1 MDRKYRCTF
10 ISHRICPKDNGVLLV
25 NSLPPSV
32 EKIAQHTQEVL
43 TIEDLI
49 AVFARQEKPRG
60 YIGVEPSGL
69 FHVGWLGWVHKLNEL
84 VDMGVRME
92 ILLATWH
99 AQVNDK
105 FGGSIEKIRRCA
117 EYLRHC
123 FVAMKVDTTK
133 VHIVTAEDLMRR
145 LEYWERILRVAKN
158 LTLARVRRSTD
169 IMGRTEE
176 EAAIDFSK
184 LIYPLLQVTDIID
197 QHYEICLSGMDQRR
211 AHVLARE
218 VADKMKLG
226 WKPVGIHMP
235 LLPGLTGTARMDVS
249 SEFTAQEVSIDIK
262 MSKSKPGDAIF
273 IHDPPRVIRRK
284 IKNAYC
290 PAGEVENN
298 PILSYV
304 RNILF
309 MQDGYTFH
317 IERAEKFGGPISLTS
332 TDEVESLYA
341 AGAIHPLDLK
351 DAAAKALCDFLEPIR
366 KYFEDNPE
374 AKKLYEEIMEYQIT
388 R

>member
-1 MDRKYRCTF
+1 MFPLTD
-10 ISHRICPKDNGVLLV
+10 I
-25 NSLPPSV
+25 PPNV
-32 EKIAQHTQEVL
+32 EKISHHTQEVL
-43 TIEDLI
+43 TIEDLTEI
-49 AVFARQEKPRG
+49 FTRQEKPRG

-69 FHVGWLGWVHKLNEL
+69 FHIGWIGWVQKLNQLVEL
-84 VDMGVRME
+84 GVRME

-99 AQVNDK
+99 AQINDK
-105 FGGSIEKIRRCA
+105 FGGNIEKIRRCA

-123 FVAMKVDTTK
+123 FSALKVDTHK
-133 VHIVTAEDLMRR
+133 VHIITAEDLMRR
-145 LEYWERILRVAKN
+145 LEYWEKVLRVAKN

-176 EAAIDFSK
+176 EAVIDFSK
-184 LIYPLLQVTDIID
+184 LIYPLLQVTDILD
-197 QHYEICLSGMDQRR
+197 QKYEICLSGMDQRR

-226 WKPVGIHMP
+226 WKPVGIHTP
-235 LLPGLTGTARMDVS
+235 LLPGLTGTSRMDAAA
-249 SEFTAQEVSIDIK
+249 EFSAQELAIQTK

-273 IHDPPRVIRRK
+273 IHDSPREIKKK

-290 PAGEVENN
+290 PAQVVENN
-298 PILSYV
+298 PVLSYI

-309 MQDGYTFH
+309 TQDGFTLH
-317 IERAEKFGGPISLTS
+317 IERTEKYGGPLSLTS
-332 TDEVESLYA
+332 ADELEELFA

-351 DAAAKALCDFLEPIR
+351 QAATVAFSDFLEPVR
-366 KYFEDNPE
+366 KYFEENPE
-374 AKKLYEEIMEYQIT
+374 ATKLYEEIIEYQVT

>member
-1 MDRKYRCTF
+1 
-10 ISHRICPKDNGVLLV
+10 VLPV
-25 NSLPPSV
+25 NSLPPNV
-32 EKIAQHTQEVL
+32 EKIVTNTQEVL

-49 AVFARQEKPRG
+49 TSFSRQEKPRG

-69 FHVGWLGWVHKLNEL
+69 FHIGWIGWVQKLNQL
-84 VDMGVRME
+84 VDLGVRME

-105 FGGSIEKIRRCA
+105 FGGNIDKIRRCA
-117 EYLRHC
+117 DYLRHC
-123 FVAMKVDTTK
+123 FVALKVDTTK

-145 LEYWERILRVAKN
+145 LDYWEKILRVAKN

-197 QHYEICLSGMDQRR
+197 QKYEICLSGMDQRR

-218 VADKMKLG
+218 IADKMKLD

-235 LLPGLTGTARMDVS
+235 LLPALSGTARMDAAS
-249 SEFTAQEVSIDIK
+249 KFSAQDLAIEIK

-273 IHDPPRVIRRK
+273 IHDAPREIKRK

-290 PAGEVENN
+290 PAGELENN
-298 PILSYV
+298 PVLSYI

-309 MQDGYTFH
+309 TQDGYTLH
-317 IERAEKFGGPISLTS
+317 VERAEKYGGSLSITS
-332 TDEVESLYA
+332 ADELESLYT

-351 DAAAKALCDFLEPIR
+351 EAATKAISDFLTPVR
-366 KYFEDNPE
+366 KYFEENPE
-374 AKKLYEEIMEYQIT
+374 ARKLYQEITEYQIT

>member
-1 MDRKYRCTF
+1 ML
-10 ISHRICPKDNGVLLV
+10 PV

-32 EKIAQHTQEVL
+32 EKIAKHTQEVL
-43 TIEDLI
+43 TIEDLTKI
-49 AVFARQEKPRG
+49 LSRQEKPRG

-69 FHVGWLGWVHKLNEL
+69 FHIGWTGWVQKLNEL
-84 VDMGVRME
+84 VELGVRME

-105 FGGSIEKIRRCA
+105 FSGNIDKIRRCS

-123 FVAMKVDTTK
+123 FVALNVDTTK

-145 LEYWERILRVAKN
+145 LDYWEKILRVAKN

-169 IMGRTEE
+169 IMGRTDE

-197 QHYEICLSGMDQRR
+197 QKYEICLSGMDQRR

-218 VADKMKLG
+218 VADKMNLG
-226 WKPVGIHMP
+226 WKPIGVHMP
-235 LLPGLTGTARMDVS
+235 LLPGLTGTARMDVA
-249 SEFTAQEVSIDIK
+249 SEFSAQDLAIDIK

-273 IHDPPRVIRRK
+273 IHDSTREIKRK

-290 PAGEVENN
+290 PAQEVENN
-298 PILSYV
+298 PVLSYI

-309 MQDGYTFH
+309 TKEGYTLH
-317 IERAEKFGGPISLTS
+317 IERAEKYGGPLSLTS
-332 TDEVESLYA
+332 ADELESLYA

-351 DAAAKALCDFLEPIR
+351 EATTQALCEFLEPAR
-366 KYFEDNPE
+366 KYFNENLE
-374 AKKLYEEIMEYQIT
+374 AKKLYQEIMDYQIT

>member
-1 MDRKYRCTF
+1 V
-10 ISHRICPKDNGVLLV
+10 NG
-25 NSLPPSV
+25 LPPSV

-43 TIEDLI
+43 TIEDLT
-49 AVFARQEKPRG
+49 AAFARQEKPRG

-69 FHVGWLGWVHKLNEL
+69 FHVGWIGWVQKLNEL
-84 VDMGVRME
+84 VDVGVRME

-105 FGGSIEKIRRCA
+105 FGGNIDKIRRCA

-123 FVAMKVDTTK
+123 FVALKVDTTK

-145 LEYWERILRVAKN
+145 LEYWERILRVAKT

-197 QHYEICLSGMDQRR
+197 QQYEICLSGMDQRR

-218 VADKMKLG
+218 VADKMNLG
-226 WKPVGIHMP
+226 WKPIGIHMP
-235 LLPGLTGTARMDVS
+235 LLPGLTGTARMDVA
-249 SEFTAQEVSIDIK
+249 SEFTAQEVAIESK

-273 IHDPPRVIRRK
+273 IHDTPRVIRKK

-298 PILSYV
+298 PVLSYI

-309 MQDGYTFH
+309 MQDGFTLH
-317 IERAEKFGGPISLTS
+317 IERTEKYGGPLSLTS
-332 TDEVESLYA
+332 ADELESLYA
-341 AGAIHPLDLK
+341 AGAVHPLDLK
-351 DAAAKALCDFLEPIR
+351 DAVAKALCDFLEPVR
-366 KYFEDNPE
+366 KYFEENSE
-374 AKKLYEEIMEYQIT
+374 AKKLYEEITEYQIT

>member
-1 MDRKYRCTF
+1 ML
-10 ISHRICPKDNGVLLV
+10 PV
-25 NSLPPSV
+25 NSLSPSV
-32 EKIAQHTQEVL
+32 EKIVQHTQEVL
-43 TIEDLI
+43 TIEDLTKI
-49 AVFARQEKPRG
+49 FTRQEKPRG

-69 FHVGWLGWVHKLNEL
+69 FHIGWIGWVQKLNQL
-84 VDMGVRME
+84 VDLGVRME

-105 FGGSIEKIRRCA
+105 FGGNIEKIRQCA

-123 FVAMKVDTTK
+123 FVALKVDTTK
-133 VHIVTAEDLMRR
+133 VHIISAEDLMRR
-145 LEYWERILRVAKN
+145 LEYWEKILRVAKN

-197 QHYEICLSGMDQRR
+197 QKYEICLSGMDQRR

-226 WKPVGIHMP
+226 WKPIGIHMP
-235 LLPGLTGTARMDVS
+235 LLPGLTGTSRMDVAT
-249 SEFTAQEVSIDIK
+249 EFSAQDLAIDIK

-273 IHDPPRVIRRK
+273 IHDSPREIRRK

-298 PILSYV
+298 PILAYI

-309 MQDGYTFH
+309 AKEDYTLH
-317 IERAEKFGGPISLTS
+317 IERAEKYGGPLSITS
-332 TDEVESLYA
+332 ADELESIYS
-341 AGAIHPLDLK
+341 AGGIHPLDLK
-351 DAAAKALCDFLEPIR
+351 EAATKALCDFLEPIR
-366 KYFEDNPE
+366 EYFEKNPE
-374 AKKLYEEIMEYQIT
+374 AKRIYQEIAEFQIT

>member
-1 MDRKYRCTF
+1 
-10 ISHRICPKDNGVLLV
+10 
-25 NSLPPSV
+25 
-32 EKIAQHTQEVL
+32 
-43 TIEDLI
+43 
-49 AVFARQEKPRG
+49 
-60 YIGVEPSGL
+60 
-69 FHVGWLGWVHKLNEL
+69 
-84 VDMGVRME
+84 ME

-105 FGGSIEKIRRCA
+105 FGGNIEKIRRCA
-117 EYLRHC
+117 DYLRHC
-123 FVAMKVDTTK
+123 FVALKVDTTK

-145 LEYWERILRVAKN
+145 LEYWEKILRVAKN

-197 QHYEICLSGMDQRR
+197 QKYEICLSGMDQRR

-218 VADKMKLG
+218 VSDKMKLG

-235 LLPGLTGTARMDVS
+235 LLPGLTGTARMDVA
-249 SEFTAQEVSIDIK
+249 SEFSAQDLAIDIK

-273 IHDPPRVIRRK
+273 IHDSTREIKRK
-284 IKNAYC
+284 MKNAYC

-298 PILSYV
+298 PILSYI

-309 MQDGYTFH
+309 TSDGYTLH
-317 IERAEKFGGPISLTS
+317 IERAEKYGGQLSLTS
-332 TDEVESLYA
+332 ADELESLYA

-351 DAAAKALCDFLEPIR
+351 EAAVKAFCDFLEPVR
-366 KYFEDNPE
+366 KYFDENPE
-374 AKKLYEEIMEYQIT
+374 AKKLYQEITEFQIT

>member
-1 MDRKYRCTF
+1 MHT
-10 ISHRICPKDNGVLLV
+10 GVLPV

-32 EKIAQHTQEVL
+32 KTIVDHTQEVL
-43 TIEDLI
+43 TIEDLTKI
-49 AVFARQEKPRG
+49 FTRQEKPRG

-69 FHVGWLGWVHKLNEL
+69 FHIGWIGWVQKLNQL
-84 VDMGVRME
+84 VDLGVRME

-105 FGGSIEKIRRCA
+105 FGGNIEKIRRCA
-117 EYLRHC
+117 DYLRHC
-123 FVAMKVDTTK
+123 FVALKVDTTK

-176 EAAIDFSK
+176 EASIDFSK

-197 QHYEICLSGMDQRR
+197 QRYEICLSGMDQRR

-226 WKPVGIHMP
+226 WKPIGIHMP
-235 LLPGLTGTARMDVS
+235 LLPGLTGTTRMDVS
-249 SEFTAQEVSIDIK
+249 AEFSAQDLAIETK

-273 IHDPPRVIRRK
+273 IHDSVREIKRK

-290 PAGEVENN
+290 PAKEVENN
-298 PILSYV
+298 PVLSYI

-309 MQDGYTFH
+309 IQEGYTFH
-317 IERAEKFGGPISLTS
+317 IERAAKYGGPLSLTS
-332 TDEVESLYA
+332 ADELESLYA

-351 DAAAKALCDFLEPIR
+351 EATIKALCDFLAPIR
-366 KYFEDNPE
+366 KYFEENLE
-374 AKKLYEEIMEYQIT
+374 AKKLYQEILDFQIT